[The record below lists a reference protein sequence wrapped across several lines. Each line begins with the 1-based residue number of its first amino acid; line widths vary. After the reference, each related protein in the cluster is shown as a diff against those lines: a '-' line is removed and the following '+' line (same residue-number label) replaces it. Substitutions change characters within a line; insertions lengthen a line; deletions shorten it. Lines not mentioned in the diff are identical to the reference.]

1 MSGEFEACNLQK
13 SVVVFKKELT
23 ICLIKKL
30 ELWKG
35 PLSFDW
41 ESKEHCKKLTE
52 KKKLNLIQCKDACR
66 KEEGC
71 NAIIHDV
78 KKSSCEVGVCA
89 IHLDASHWIAGPKRG
104 YFLNGG
110 T

>member
-1 MSGEFEACNLQK
+1 M
-13 SVVVFKKELT
+13 
-23 ICLIKKL
+23 IKKL

-35 PLSFDW
+35 PLSIDL
-41 ESKEHCKKLTE
+41 ESEENCKKLTE
-52 KKKLNLIQCKDACR
+52 KKKMNLMQCKDTCR

-78 KKSSCEVGVCA
+78 KKSSCEVGACA
-89 IHLDASHWIAGPKRG
+89 IRLDASHWITGSKRG